1 MREQDSRSYPVRED
15 MRFQYA
21 FWRWERA
28 VWVVMAIILVLALSG
43 LFARGALSR
52 VTVSGPGQ
60 RLALTY
66 ERFQRASAVSR
77 LSARIS
83 APGADQ
89 VSLRLSP
96 LFHEEF
102 QIADIE
108 PRPLRSSAGPH
119 GLELVFPPPAAGEL
133 AVVIWAT
140 PRSFGVFR
148 LSAAADPEPP
158 VPFSI
163 LVYP

>member
-15 MRFQYA
+15 MRLQYA
-21 FWRWERA
+21 FWRWQRA
-28 VWVVMAIILVLALSG
+28 AWVVMAIILVLALSG
-43 LFARGALSR
+43 LFARGALSQ

-60 RLALTY
+60 RLSLTY
-66 ERFQRASAVSR
+66 ERFQRATTVSQ

-83 APGADQ
+83 TPGTDQ
-89 VSLRLSP
+89 VTLRLSP
-96 LFHEEF
+96 SFHNEF

-108 PRPLRSSAGPH
+108 PHPLRSSAGPG
-119 GLELVFPPPAAGEL
+119 GLELVFAPPAAGEL
-133 AVVIWAT
+133 SVVIWAI
-140 PRSFGVFR
+140 PRSFGVVR

-158 VPFSI
+158 VLFSI

>member
-28 VWVVMAIILVLALSG
+28 AWVVMAIILVLALSG
-43 LFARGALSR
+43 LFARGALSG

-66 ERFQRASAVSR
+66 ERFQRATAVSR

-83 APGADQ
+83 APSADQ

-108 PRPLRSSAGPH
+108 PRPLRSSAGPRA
-119 GLELVFPPPAAGEL
+119 LELVFPAPAAGEL
-133 AVVIWAT
+133 AIVIWAT

-148 LSAAADPEPP
+148 LSAA
-158 VPFSI
+158 
-163 LVYP
+163 